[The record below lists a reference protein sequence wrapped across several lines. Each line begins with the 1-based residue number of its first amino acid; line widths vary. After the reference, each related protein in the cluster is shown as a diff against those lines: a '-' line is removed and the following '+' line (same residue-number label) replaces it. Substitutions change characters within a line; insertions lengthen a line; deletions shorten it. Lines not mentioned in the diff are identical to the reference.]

1 MDSRYGEIGVV
12 QRVTFTAGSRDPYR
26 VGFHVRD
33 ADAPRLRR
41 QHAQWL
47 KKLARQGACRAADH
61 HASGHHEN
69 RYAMPADGRVS
80 SDTAPGALS
89 VTRQR
94 NISELIS
101 LRLAPSSP
109 CQVSQ
114 PAYDETE
121 RPKYVPNTNPRE

>member
-1 MDSRYGEIGVV
+1 MDSRYGEIGVL
-12 QRVTFTAGSRDPYR
+12 QRVTFTARSRDPHR

-69 RYAMPADGRVS
+69 RYAMPADWRVS
-80 SDTAPGALS
+80 SGTAPGAPGAAFS
-89 VTRQR
+89 HT
-94 NISELIS
+94 SAKYFGAFIS
-101 LRLAPSSP
+101 LHLAPSP
-109 CQVSQ
+109 TYLAGQ
-114 PAYDETE
+114 PVYDETE
-121 RPKYVPNTNPRE
+121 RPKHVPEH